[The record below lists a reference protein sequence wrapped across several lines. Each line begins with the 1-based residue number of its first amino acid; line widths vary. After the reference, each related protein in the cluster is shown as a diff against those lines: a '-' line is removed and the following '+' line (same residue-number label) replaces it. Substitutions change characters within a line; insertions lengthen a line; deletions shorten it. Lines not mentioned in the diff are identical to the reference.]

1 MKKENPSS
9 YLRQSS
15 MCVMSLSGAV
25 PPAEGLFPLLIKQ
38 VLFVL
43 THTQCT
49 TRLIAFVGYF
59 LRRVHITVLTLSA
72 RLPFVVHSVTKS
84 I

>member
-15 MCVMSLSGAV
+15 MCVMTLSGAV
-25 PPAEGLFPLLIKQ
+25 PLTEGLFPLLIKQ

-43 THTQCT
+43 TDTQCN
-49 TRLIAFVGYF
+49 TRLIAFVGYS
-59 LRRVHITVLTLSA
+59 LRRVYITVLTFSA
-72 RLPFVVHSVTKS
+72 RLPFVVHSVTVS